1 MRLRG
6 IKSEFYDSL
15 SSGEKLVI
23 WKMAIFLIVVIL
35 LAAIAIL

>member
-23 WKMAIFLIVVIL
+23 WRIAILLVIAIL
-35 LAAIAIL
+35 LAVIAIL